1 MTNREARNDPSIR
14 AVRALRWLMVL
25 LVWGLF
31 VFIMFPI
38 AIYTLPDLEA
48 AWYPPIKEQRVTN
61 VHLKPGDDRFLLE
74 LWSFVKQRRGE
85 PEFITFMAY
94 APESP
99 QQRWAVDAYIGWDCT
114 RNFRSDYTSQPS
126 PRRVE
131 REVCIR
137 LPPPLQGRADVK
149 IEGLFDFRMS
159 HRLYT
164 VPVKVPVATDGPR
177 IPDPIA
183 APR

>member
-1 MTNREARNDPSIR
+1 MTDREIR
-14 AVRALRWLMVL
+14 DDASFRALRALRYLVFIM
-25 LVWGLF
+25 VWGLF

-48 AWYPPIKEQRVTN
+48 AWYPPIKEQRVTDA
-61 VHLKPGDDRFLLE
+61 HLKPDDDRFILE
-74 LWSFVKQRRGE
+74 RWSFIKQRRGE
-85 PEFITFMAY
+85 PEFITWMAY
-94 APESP
+94 APETP
-99 QQRWAVDAYIGWDCT
+99 QERWAVDAYIGWDCK
-114 RNFRSDYTSQPS
+114 RNFRSDYTSP
-126 PRRVE
+126 PGPNRVV

-137 LPPPLQGRADVK
+137 LPDPLRGRADVK

-159 HRLYT
+159 HKLYT